1 MSTITVSTRITS
13 DELAKARDGLILK
26 GLKPAQVQTKS
37 QILRFSIYLAMLHCP
52 DPSGIPTKESINILA
67 L

>member
-13 DELAKARDGLILK
+13 DELAKARDGLIIK
-26 GLKPAQVQTKS
+26 GLKPSQVQTKS
-37 QILRFSIYLAMLHCP
+37 QILRFSIYLAMLNCP
-52 DPSGIPTKESINILA
+52 DPSGLPSEESLTILD